1 MVKLYPRMR
10 VMDDT
15 MHEPRKYIH
24 HCNGTNLAFFYSGFP
39 SLLLLCCWGSGG
51 KSQPAHNQRAS
62 QLIHTSGFE
71 PFFAFLHSPP
81 EHPRFSSIHFS
92 FLCTMATFVV
102 EHLDP
107 ELGPW
112 SALEYAC
119 IARESHAAGARFL
132 LSSVSPSLQLPPDL
146 ASTQGLQVDQR
157 GVEEIFADRKSKV
170 CLLDP
175 AAQDELS
182 PADGEQ
188 FEVFLFGGI
197 LGVFL
202 SWLSSFWLPG

>member
-1 MVKLYPRMR
+1 M
-10 VMDDT
+10 
-15 MHEPRKYIH
+15 
-24 HCNGTNLAFFYSGFP
+24 S
-39 SLLLLCCWGSGG
+39 
-51 KSQPAHNQRAS
+51 
-62 QLIHTSGFE
+62 
-71 PFFAFLHSPP
+71 
-81 EHPRFSSIHFS
+81 
-92 FLCTMATFVV
+92 ATFVV

-119 IARESHAAGARFL
+119 IARESHETGARFL
-132 LSSVSPSLQLPPDL
+132 LSSVSPSLQLPSDL
-146 ASTQGLQVDQR
+146 AATQGLQVDQR

-197 LGVFL
+197 LGMMI
-202 SWLSSFWLPG
+202 SLPFPWFF